1 MRLIVSIGE
10 YTGDRQTLYQ
20 FTHQEAAII
29 FGIFDIV
36 NNLTNREKRIADFI
50 YKGINANAVK

>member
-1 MRLIVSIGE
+1 MRLVVSIGE
-10 YTGDRQTLYQ
+10 HTGDRYTLYQ
-20 FTHQEAAII
+20 FTHQEAADI

-36 NNLTNREKRIADFI
+36 DDLTDREKRIADFI